1 MTAFIIRRFVSMVP
15 TLLLVSVVTFALAH
29 MMPGDPA
36 LAYLGETAPR
46 DQVAYQAMRKE
57 LGLDKPVVVQYITWM
72 EHVARGDLG
81 TSVRSQ
87 DSVSSE
93 IAQRAPVTLELTFLG
108 MLVAGLIAV
117 PAGIYSAMRPG
128 IFLDTVATMGV
139 IGGLAIPDFWLGIMM
154 IYLFAV
160 ALHVLPPSGFTPITS
175 DLGMNLKMMVLPALA
190 VGLGQAA
197 ILMRQ
202 IRSSL
207 LEVLHREY
215 VTTARAKGLA
225 ESLVVRRHALRNAL
239 IPVVTLFGLQTGR
252 VFGTAVVIETVFGL
266 PGLARLAVDSVTF
279 RDYSALQ
286 GTILLFALIV
296 LLINLATDLV
306 YGFLD
311 PRIRY
316 A

>member
-1 MTAFIIRRFVSMVP
+1 MTAFIIRRIVSIVP

-29 MMPGDPA
+29 LMPGDPA
-36 LAYLGETAPR
+36 LAYLGESAPR
-46 DQVAYQAMRKE
+46 DQVAYQAMRQQ
-57 LGLDKPVVVQYITWM
+57 LGLNEPVVVQYVNWI

-87 DSVSSE
+87 DSVTSE
-93 IAQRAPVTLELTFLG
+93 LEQRLPVTLELTFLG
-108 MLVAGLIAV
+108 MVVAALLAF
-117 PAGIYSAMRPG
+117 PAGILSAMRPG
-128 IFLDTVATMGV
+128 SLLDTVATMGV

-160 ALHVLPPSGFTPITS
+160 ALHLLPPSGFTPITT
-175 DLGMNLKMMVLPALA
+175 DVGMNLQMMVLPALA
-190 VGLGQAA
+190 VGLAQAA

-202 IRSSL
+202 IRSAL

-215 VTTARAKGLA
+215 VTTARAKGLREA
-225 ESLVVRRHALRNAL
+225 IVVRRHALRNAL

-252 VFGTAVVIETVFGL
+252 VFGTAVVIETIFGL
-266 PGLARLAVDSVTF
+266 PGLARLAVDSVMF

-286 GTILLFALIV
+286 GTILFFAVVV
-296 LLINLATDLV
+296 LLINLLTDLI

>member
-1 MTAFIIRRFVSMVP
+1 MTAFIVRRFVSMVP
-15 TLLLVSVVTFALAH
+15 TLLLVSVLTFALAH

-46 DQVAYQAMRKE
+46 DQVAYQAMRKQ
-57 LGLDKPVVVQYITWM
+57 LGLDQPVVVQYVTWM

-108 MLVAGLIAV
+108 MLVAGLIAL

-128 IFLDTVATMGV
+128 TLLDNLATMGV
-139 IGGLAIPDFWLGIMM
+139 IGGLAIPDFWLGILM

-160 ALHVLPPSGFTPITS
+160 ALHVLPPSGFTPLTT
-175 DLGMNLKMMVLPALA
+175 DVGMNLQMMVLPALA
-190 VGLGQAA
+190 VGLAQAA
-197 ILMRQ
+197 TLMRQ

-225 ESLVVRRHALRNAL
+225 EAIVVRRHALRNAM

-252 VFGTAVVIETVFGL
+252 VFGTAVVIETIFGL

>member
-1 MTAFIIRRFVSMVP
+1 MTAYIVRRFVSMVP

-29 MMPGDPA
+29 LMPGDPA
-36 LAYLGETAPR
+36 LAYLGESSPR
-46 DQVAYQAMRKE
+46 DQVAYQAMRKQ
-57 LGLDKPVVVQYITWM
+57 LGLDQPVVVQYVNWI
-72 EHVARGDLG
+72 EQVGRGDLG

-87 DSVSSE
+87 DSVVSE
-93 IAQRAPVTLELTFLG
+93 LEQRLPVTLELTFLG
-108 MLVAGLIAV
+108 MLVAALLAF
-117 PAGIYSAMRPG
+117 PAGIFSAMRPG
-128 IFLDTVATMGV
+128 SLLDTVATMGV

-160 ALHVLPPSGFTPITS
+160 ALHLLPPSGFTPIAT
-175 DLGMNLKMMVLPALA
+175 DLGMNLQMMVLPALA
-190 VGLGQAA
+190 VGLAQAA

-202 IRSSL
+202 IRSAL

-215 VTTARAKGLA
+215 VTTARAKGLGEA
-225 ESLVVRRHALRNAL
+225 LVVRRHALRNAL
-239 IPVVTLFGLQTGR
+239 IPVVTVFGLQTGR
-252 VFGTAVVIETVFGL
+252 VFGTAVVIETIFGL
-266 PGLARLAVDSVTF
+266 PGLARLAVDSVAF

-286 GTILLFALIV
+286 GTILFFAVIV
-296 LLINLATDLV
+296 LLVNLFTDLI

>member
-1 MTAFIIRRFVSMVP
+1 MTAFIVRRFVSMVP

-46 DQVAYQAMRKE
+46 DQVAYQAMRKQ
-57 LGLDKPVVVQYITWM
+57 LGLDQPVVVQYVTWM

-108 MLVAGLIAV
+108 MLVAGLIAL

-128 IFLDTVATMGV
+128 TLLDNLATMGV
-139 IGGLAIPDFWLGIMM
+139 IGGLAIPDFWLGILM

-160 ALHVLPPSGFTPITS
+160 ALHVLPPSGFTPLTT
-175 DLGMNLKMMVLPALA
+175 DVGMNLQMMVLPALA
-190 VGLGQAA
+190 VGLAQAA
-197 ILMRQ
+197 TLMRQ

-225 ESLVVRRHALRNAL
+225 EAIVVRRHALRNAM

-252 VFGTAVVIETVFGL
+252 VFGTAVVIETIFGL

>member
-1 MTAFIIRRFVSMVP
+1 MTAFIIRRIVSIVP

-29 MMPGDPA
+29 LMPGDPA
-36 LAYLGETAPR
+36 LAYLGESAPR
-46 DQVAYQAMRKE
+46 DQVAYQAMRQQ
-57 LGLDKPVVVQYITWM
+57 LGLNEPVVVQYVNWI

-87 DSVSSE
+87 DSVMSE
-93 IAQRAPVTLELTFLG
+93 LEQRLPVTLELTFLG
-108 MLVAGLIAV
+108 MVVAALLAF
-117 PAGIYSAMRPG
+117 PAGILSAMRPG
-128 IFLDTVATMGV
+128 SLLDAVATMGV

-160 ALHVLPPSGFTPITS
+160 ALHLLPPSGFTPITT
-175 DLGMNLKMMVLPALA
+175 DVGMNLQMMVLPALA
-190 VGLGQAA
+190 VGLAQAA

-202 IRSSL
+202 IRSAL

-215 VTTARAKGLA
+215 VTTARAKGLREA
-225 ESLVVRRHALRNAL
+225 IVVRRHALRNAL

-252 VFGTAVVIETVFGL
+252 VFGTAVVIETIFGL
-266 PGLARLAVDSVTF
+266 PGLARLAVDSVMF

-286 GTILLFALIV
+286 GTILFFAVVV
-296 LLINLATDLV
+296 LLINLLTDLI

>member
-1 MTAFIIRRFVSMVP
+1 

-46 DQVAYQAMRKE
+46 DQVAYQAMRKQ
-57 LGLDKPVVVQYITWM
+57 LGLDQPVVVQYVTWM

-108 MLVAGLIAV
+108 MLVAGLIAL

-128 IFLDTVATMGV
+128 TLLDNLATMGV
-139 IGGLAIPDFWLGIMM
+139 IGGLAIPDFWLGILM

-160 ALHVLPPSGFTPITS
+160 ALHVLPPSGFTPLTT
-175 DLGMNLKMMVLPALA
+175 DVGMNLQMMVLPALA
-190 VGLGQAA
+190 VGLAQAA
-197 ILMRQ
+197 TLMRQ

-225 ESLVVRRHALRNAL
+225 EAIVVRRHALRNAM

-252 VFGTAVVIETVFGL
+252 VFGTAVVIETIFGL

>member
-1 MTAFIIRRFVSMVP
+1 MTAFIVRRFVSMVP

-29 MMPGDPA
+29 LMPGDPA
-36 LAYLGETAPR
+36 LAYLGESAPR
-46 DQVAYQAMRKE
+46 DQVAYQAMRKQ
-57 LGLDKPVVVQYITWM
+57 LGLDQPVVVQYVTWM

-87 DSVSSE
+87 DSVSAE
-93 IAQRAPVTLELTFLG
+93 LAQRLPVTLELTFLG

-117 PAGIYSAMRPG
+117 PAGILSAMRPG
-128 IFLDTVATMGV
+128 SLLDTIATMGV

-160 ALHVLPPSGFTPITS
+160 ALHLLPPSGFTPLTS
-175 DLGMNLKMMVLPALA
+175 DVGMNLQMMVLPALA
-190 VGLGQAA
+190 VGLAQAA
-197 ILMRQ
+197 TLMRQ

-215 VTTARAKGLA
+215 VTTARAKGLKEA
-225 ESLVVRRHALRNAL
+225 LVVRRHALRNAL

-286 GTILLFALIV
+286 GTILCFAVIV
-296 LLINLATDLV
+296 LLVNLATDLV

>member
-1 MTAFIIRRFVSMVP
+1 MTAFIVRRIVSIVP

-29 MMPGDPA
+29 LMPGDPA
-36 LAYLGETAPR
+36 LAYLGESAPR
-46 DQVAYQAMRKE
+46 DQVAYQAMRQQ
-57 LGLDKPVVVQYITWM
+57 LGLNEPVVVQYVNWI

-87 DSVSSE
+87 DSVMSE
-93 IAQRAPVTLELTFLG
+93 LEQRLPVTLELTFLG
-108 MLVAGLIAV
+108 MVVAALLAF
-117 PAGIYSAMRPG
+117 PAGILSAMRPG
-128 IFLDTVATMGV
+128 SLLDAVATMGV

-160 ALHVLPPSGFTPITS
+160 ALHLLPPSGFTPITT
-175 DLGMNLKMMVLPALA
+175 DVGMNLQMMVLPALA
-190 VGLGQAA
+190 VGLAQAA

-202 IRSSL
+202 IRSAL

-215 VTTARAKGLA
+215 VTTARAKGLREA
-225 ESLVVRRHALRNAL
+225 IVVRRHALRNAL

-252 VFGTAVVIETVFGL
+252 VFGTAVVIETIFGL
-266 PGLARLAVDSVTF
+266 PGLARLAVDSVMF

-286 GTILLFALIV
+286 GTILFFAVVV
-296 LLINLATDLV
+296 LLINLLTDLI

>member
-1 MTAFIIRRFVSMVP
+1 MTAFIIRRIVSIVP

-29 MMPGDPA
+29 LMPGDPA
-36 LAYLGETAPR
+36 LAYLGESAPR
-46 DQVAYQAMRKE
+46 DQVAYQAMRQQ
-57 LGLDKPVVVQYITWM
+57 LGLNEPVVVQYVNWI

-87 DSVSSE
+87 DSVMSE
-93 IAQRAPVTLELTFLG
+93 LEQRLPVTLELTFLG
-108 MLVAGLIAV
+108 MVVAALLAF
-117 PAGIYSAMRPG
+117 PAGILSAMRPG
-128 IFLDTVATMGV
+128 SLLDTVATMGV

-160 ALHVLPPSGFTPITS
+160 APHLLPPSGFTPITT
-175 DLGMNLKMMVLPALA
+175 DVGMNLQMMVLPALA
-190 VGLGQAA
+190 VGLAQAA

-202 IRSSL
+202 IRSAL

-215 VTTARAKGLA
+215 VTTARAKGLREA
-225 ESLVVRRHALRNAL
+225 IVVRRHALRNAL

-252 VFGTAVVIETVFGL
+252 VFGTAVVIETIFGL
-266 PGLARLAVDSVTF
+266 PGLARLAVDSVMF

-286 GTILLFALIV
+286 GTILFFAVVV
-296 LLINLATDLV
+296 LLINLLTDLI